1 MGSLHRFI
9 EQRLTD
15 GQITADEVDKVR
27 EELAVDGQIDY
38 EDVKLLVELYVQA
51 KGTCEEFDDLF
62 FEVLESVFL
71 SDGQI
76 DGYEQFFLLKM
87 LYSDQVIRD
96 RERQFLQRLQ
106 SQLSET
112 SDEFAE
118 LCATALSAN
127 STGWNVGGRG

>member
-1 MGSLHRFI
+1 MSAFHRFI
-9 EQRLTD
+9 EQRLAD

-38 EDVKLLVELYVQA
+38 DDVKLLVELYVQA

-87 LYSDQVIRD
+87 LYSDQVIRE

-106 SQLSET
+106 SQLSAP

-118 LCATALSAN
+118 LCATALSA
-127 STGWNVGGRG
+127 SPTGWNVGGRG